1 MKEREAKENKSSLK
15 SSSGLTLGSSKKLSG
30 SIKSVSKIGGSIKN
44 LSKSTFSLTKKA
56 KKFGSSL
63 SINKSKGMGRSTS
76 MASIGSGRFF
86 FFLGKIEFFSRIYQ
100 F

>member
-1 MKEREAKENKSSLK
+1 MKEREAKENKTLK
-15 SSSGLTLGSSKKLSG
+15 SSSGLGLGSSKKLSG

-63 SINKSKGMGRSTS
+63 SINKGKGMGRSTS
-76 MASIGSGRFF
+76 MASIGSGRF
-86 FFLGKIEFFSRIYQ
+86 LISQK
-100 F
+100 

>member
-1 MKEREAKENKSSLK
+1 MKEREAKENKTLK

-44 LSKSTFSLTKKA
+44 LSKSTLSLTKKA

-63 SINKSKGMGRSTS
+63 SINKGKGLGRTAS
-76 MASIGSGRFF
+76 MTSIGSG
-86 FFLGKIEFFSRIYQ
+86 KQPDS
-100 F
+100 